1 MRVSIKMAVEANEE
15 PTLVHIEADYTPGR
29 PGRRYMSNGDPGYPD
44 EPDEIEIT
52 ECTLPS
58 GDEYELS
65 PSDYEC
71 ACGLIVKKYGD
82 TKDDFD
88 A

>member
-1 MRVSIKMAVEANEE
+1 
-15 PTLVHIEADYTPGR
+15 
-29 PGRRYMSNGDPGYPD
+29 MSNGDPGYPD

-71 ACGLIVKKYGD
+71 ACELIAKKYGD